1 MNSNQD
7 ANWCVTKPW
16 FDYVMG
22 TRVVSS
28 ADLKEQN
35 PFGVGLPA
43 VLAKP
48 ITQAVE
54 KTFPAKWVEKK
65 EKPELTTEVNAVDGA
80 A

>member
-28 ADLKEQN
+28 SDLKEQN
-35 PFGVGLPA
+35 PLGVRLPT

-48 ITQAVE
+48 LSQAIE
-54 KTFPAKWVEKK
+54 KIFPAKWVEKK
-65 EKPELTTEVNAVDGA
+65 EKLEFPSEVKEVDGA